1 MRSKGV
7 SRTTEWNLNYLRSTL
22 LARVILVQ
30 SAWMLESLLRGN
42 ALQTLRKTLVKM
54 CWVRIL
60 RVLRKYAHAQL
71 ETCCLFLL
79 NFKRLKKTV
88 TETKKEAL
96 HYL

>member
-7 SRTTEWNLNYLRSTL
+7 SRATEWNLNYLRSTL

-30 SAWMLESLLRGN
+30 SAWTLESLLRGN

-54 CWVRIL
+54 RWVRIL

-71 ETCCLFLL
+71 GTCCLFLL
-79 NFKRLKKTV
+79 NFKRLKETD

-96 HYL
+96 NYL